1 MKDNKR
7 KRGRDKIGEREKK
20 EEEKG
25 PNVGIEPTTSY
36 VIYPSL

>member
-25 PNVGIEPTTSY
+25 PNVHGD
-36 VIYPSL
+36 